1 MCTCQLNIW
10 RLAKGGH
17 MQKRHKI
24 HLSYNTTHHSL
35 DPSIICILYKMLW
48 ISEPSPFVSC
58 HPKIQICQ
66 LHCQADDSLVSRV
79 QILICTSWPFR
90 PLSNVRTEQR
100 QDRIRQNP
108 DQREGWHSPAPASI
122 RTLTSLQCSD
132 GRQQAARRRSAHI
145 VLPTNEMN
153 EPKAGM
159 KDATTVRMAT
169 TRMRLECRPSHS
181 APGTLWE
188 SFWKHPL
195 DLNLVSTISWI
206 GCIITGNV
214 NASAMHRPT
223 CQLISDC

>member
-48 ISEPSPFVSC
+48 ISEWSPFASC

-79 QILICTSWPFR
+79 QILICTSWPFG

-132 GRQQAARRRSAHI
+132 GRQQAARRREARTSCS
-145 VLPTNEMN
+145 
-153 EPKAGM
+153 
-159 KDATTVRMAT
+159 R
-169 TRMRLECRPSHS
+169 RMRWTNQKQGWRMPPQSGWPPRGCGLSAGLATQLQVHCGRASESIHLIWILSRQSHGS
-181 APGTLWE
+181 G
-188 SFWKHPL
+188 
-195 DLNLVSTISWI
+195 
-206 GCIITGNV
+206 
-214 NASAMHRPT
+214 AS
-223 CQLISDC
+223 